1 MRVGLGLPNP
11 IPGTP
16 APVLVEWAREAEA
29 AGFSTVAT
37 IDRVAFPTH
46 DSLTTLA
53 AAAVATER
61 IGLATNVLLAPTR
74 SPALLAK
81 AVATVDE
88 LSGGRLTLGLG
99 VGGRI
104 DDYAAVGGSFSK
116 RGAQFDALLAT
127 LSAALTGAP
136 VMGSPEPV
144 VSAPR
149 AVPLLI
155 GGTGRRAI
163 RRAARWGAGWTVG
176 GAGPVVVERGVAAL
190 AAEWTRAGRPGAPRV
205 VALAYA
211 GLGRLARSGLDD
223 YLRRYY
229 RYLSEL
235 NGAER
240 EAELA
245 GTSAGSP
252 SGPGAGPVEG
262 ILADVLRTPAAIR
275 GACATTPRPEPTS

>member
-1 MRVGLGLPNP
+1 LK
-11 IPGTP
+11 
-16 APVLVEWAREAEA
+16 
-29 AGFSTVAT
+29 S
-37 IDRVAFPTH
+37 
-46 DSLTTLA
+46 
-53 AAAVATER
+53 
-61 IGLATNVLLAPTR
+61 
-74 SPALLAK
+74 
-81 AVATVDE
+81 
-88 LSGGRLTLGLG
+88 
-99 VGGRI
+99 
-104 DDYAAVGGSFSK
+104 
-116 RGAQFDALLAT
+116 
-127 LSAALTGAP
+127 
-136 VMGSPEPV
+136 
-144 VSAPR
+144 
-149 AVPLLI
+149 
-155 GGTGRRAI
+155 
-163 RRAARWGAGWTVG
+163 
-176 GAGPVVVERGVAAL
+176 VVVERGVAAL

-252 SGPGAGPVEG
+252 SDPGAGPVEG